1 MIKGFENSNIYV
13 AGRGIQK
20 TSLTVSKGLISS
32 LGEGEGYTF
41 PDNLYVVPGF
51 IDEHIHGS
59 DGHDVMEGRRESLD
73 IIRRALPQDGVTSFC
88 PTTMTMAEDDIL
100 RALKAIEAVMEEN
113 PQDGARI
120 LGPHLEGPFISPVF
134 KGAQKEE
141 NIRRGDVALMEKFYE
156 ACPHIQEVTFAYEE
170 NGGDLLRYL
179 VEKNIV
185 PSLGHTNCDPE
196 LCKKGIGAGI
206 RCATHT
212 YNAMRRFTHRDVGV
226 VGEVL
231 LDDRVVCE
239 LIADLIHV
247 APDAIKLLYKCK
259 GPEGVILITDSMEA
273 KHLPEGKYA
282 LGGQDVFVKNGA
294 ARLADGTLAG
304 SVLTLNQAIKNVK
317 DVLGLRLTEAVD
329 LATKNPAKNLSM
341 GDHLG
346 SIQKG
351 FAADFAVVD
360 QDLNVYLTVR
370 DGCLI
375 YVKPGFVLA

>member
-1 MIKGFENSNIYV
+1 
-13 AGRGIQK
+13 
-20 TSLTVSKGLISS
+20 
-32 LGEGEGYTF
+32 
-41 PDNLYVVPGF
+41 
-51 IDEHIHGS
+51 
-59 DGHDVMEGRRESLD
+59 
-73 IIRRALPQDGVTSFC
+73 
-88 PTTMTMAEDDIL
+88 
-100 RALKAIEAVMEEN
+100 
-113 PQDGARI
+113 
-120 LGPHLEGPFISPVF
+120 
-134 KGAQKEE
+134 
-141 NIRRGDVALMEKFYE
+141 
-156 ACPHIQEVTFAYEE
+156 
-170 NGGDLLRYL
+170 
-179 VEKNIV
+179 
-185 PSLGHTNCDPE
+185 
-196 LCKKGIGAGI
+196 
-206 RCATHT
+206 
-212 YNAMRRFTHRDVGV
+212 
-226 VGEVL
+226 
-231 LDDRVVCE
+231 
-239 LIADLIHV
+239 
-247 APDAIKLLYKCK
+247 
-259 GPEGVILITDSMEA
+259 MEA